1 MRGVIM
7 EFKNLIVEKKDGIA
21 ILKFNR
27 PKALN
32 ALNSETLVELKAAGL
47 ALNADK
53 DVRVVIVTGEGK
65 AFVAGADIL
74 EMKDLT
80 ALEGMAFSA
89 RGHEALATL
98 ENMEK
103 PVIAAVNG
111 FALGGGFEVAL
122 ACDIIYASDKAKV
135 GFPETGLGIHPGFG
149 GTQRTAK
156 LAGLA
161 RAKELIFTAKTIGAA
176 EAYEMGLVNKV
187 VPDDQLMTEVMGL
200 ADKICANGPFA
211 VRLAKECVNKSLS
224 LDNKEGLTLEAKDFG
239 LCFATKDQKEGMT
252 AFVEKRKAT
261 FKGE

>member
-1 MRGVIM
+1 M

-161 RAKELIFTAKTIGAA
+161 KAKELIFTAKTIGAA

>member
-1 MRGVIM
+1 MIM

>member
-1 MRGVIM
+1 M

-32 ALNSETLVELKAAGL
+32 ALNSETLIELKAAGD

-53 DVRVVIVTGEGK
+53 TIKVVIVTGEGK

-89 RGHEALATL
+89 RGHEAFAAL

-135 GFPETGLGIHPGFG
+135 GFPEATLGIHPGFG

-156 LAGLA
+156 LTGLA
-161 RAKELIFTAKTIGAA
+161 KAKELIFSGKTIGAA
-176 EAYEMGLVNKV
+176 EAYEMGLLNKV
-187 VPDDQLMTEVMGL
+187 VPDDQLVAEVMAL
-200 ADKICANGPFA
+200 ASKIAANGPFA

-224 LDNKEGLTLEAKDFG
+224 LDIKEGLALEAKDFG

-261 FKGE
+261 FTGE

>member
-1 MRGVIM
+1 M
-7 EFKNLIVEKKDGIA
+7 EFKNLLLEIKDGIA
-21 ILKFNR
+21 VLKINR

-32 ALNSETLVELKAAGL
+32 ALNSETLNELKAAGTAL
-47 ALNADK
+47 AANKEVL
-53 DVRVVIVTGEGK
+53 VIVITGEGDK

-74 EMKDLT
+74 EMKDMT
-80 ALEGMAFSA
+80 ALEGMAFSQ
-89 RGHEALATL
+89 RGHEAFAIF
-98 ENMEK
+98 ENMAK

-135 GFPETGLGIHPGFG
+135 GFPETTLGIFPGFG

-161 RAKELIFTAKTIGAA
+161 MTKELIFTGKMINAQQ
-176 EAYEMGLVNKV
+176 AYDAGLVNKV
-187 VPDDQLMTEVMGL
+187 VPHADLMTEVMAL
-200 ADKICANGPFA
+200 ATSIKANGP
-211 VRLAKECVNKSLS
+211 VSVGLAKALINKSLS
-224 LDNKEGLTLEAKDFG
+224 LDMESALTMEAKDFG

-252 AFVEKRKAT
+252 AFVEKRKPT

>member
-1 MRGVIM
+1 M

-32 ALNSETLVELKAAGL
+32 ALNSETLVELKAAGE

-53 DVRVVIVTGEGK
+53 TIKVVIVTGEGK

-80 ALEGMAFSA
+80 ALEGMAFST
-89 RGHEALATL
+89 RGHEAFATL

-122 ACDIIYASDKAKV
+122 ACDIIYASDRAKV
-135 GFPETGLGIHPGFG
+135 GFPETTLGIHPGFG

-161 RAKELIFTAKTIGAA
+161 KAKELIFSGKTIGAA
-176 EAYEMGLVNKV
+176 EAYEMGLLNKV
-187 VPDDQLMTEVMGL
+187 IPDDQLMAEVVGL
-200 ADKICANGPFA
+200 ATKIAANGPFA

-224 LDNKEGLTLEAKDFG
+224 LDNKEGLALEAKDFG

-261 FKGE
+261 FTGE